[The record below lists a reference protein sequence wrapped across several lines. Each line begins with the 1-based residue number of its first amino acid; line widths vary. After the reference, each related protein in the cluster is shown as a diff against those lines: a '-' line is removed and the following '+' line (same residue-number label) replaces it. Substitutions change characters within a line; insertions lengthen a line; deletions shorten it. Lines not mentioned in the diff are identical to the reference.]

1 MQEIKSMLND
11 FGQRNQQKNAERIS
25 DMIGQIDASDN
36 LAVAGLSMIGES
48 YNQEDDTQMEDWIKR
63 QKAEI
68 KDL

>member
-11 FGQRNQQKNAERIS
+11 FGQRNQQKNAERIQ
-25 DMIGQIDASDN
+25 DMISQIDPSEN
-36 LAVAGLSMIGES
+36 LAVAGLSMIGEN

>member
-1 MQEIKSMLND
+1 
-11 FGQRNQQKNAERIS
+11 
-25 DMIGQIDASDN
+25 
-36 LAVAGLSMIGES
+36 MIGES